1 MAFDK
6 EKREINT
13 HTVKIFECE
22 KTLSNCKTA
31 MDQLD
36 NNYYALKAQYEAIEQ
51 SYDNGADRQ
60 QCLNALK
67 EIKNKLMELNDKKK
81 NLEEQIT
88 NLESTIL
95 TEKNKLQAINCS
107 LVQYVEYTI
116 TRLDSIK
123 KVEKIM
129 PKLEA
134 INASAEKSKLKEN
147 LIEAEKIIYSVTKYL
162 EGNNDSG
169 DTEKPNQK
177 VLVKSGRSR

>member
-22 KTLSNCKTA
+22 KTLSDCKTA
-31 MDQLD
+31 MDQLIHNCYD
-36 NNYYALKAQYEAIEQ
+36 LEAQYEAIEQ
-51 SYDNGADRQ
+51 SYNEGADRQ

-88 NLESTIL
+88 RLEYIIR
-95 TEKNKLQAINCS
+95 TEKNKLQAIICR
-107 LVQYVEYTI
+107 LAQYVEYTQA
-116 TRLDSIK
+116 RLDSIQ

-129 PKLEA
+129 SGIEA
-134 INASAEKSKLKEN
+134 VNASTEKAKFKEN
-147 LIEAEKIIYSVTKYL
+147 LTEAKEIIVSVKNYL
-162 EGNNDSG
+162 EGNNDTD